1 MPSMRTWA
9 LLFAGALLATVLLGS
24 VGKVLES
31 GRAVDQRAA
40 LQLPAMIVFFA
51 LFVIMGFSGL
61 ALMIKLLVAGQRWMG
76 NEAHPFVRFLTAHE
90 TGIILGFF
98 ALCVAGLA
106 IAIPAAI
113 SDGSFGRDAQARLA
127 RWLRRSS
134 TGVLV
139 ANVGMHLD
147 EVRRRSTIKVSEGTR
162 SQLTGSRTVAAE
174 AVFDFA
180 IGDTGTRFPDARYY
194 FMVTRTHDDP
204 RLESMN
210 IGISPEALPRAE
222 FDEFRRRVQ
231 EHFRADGWAS
241 GRFVYRTPEEQRL
254 HGGVT
259 SSGEGNYG
267 LKGETVVSFEPKRVD
282 DAQRG
287 EDPRTAGKWI
297 LAVSLWDG
305 ATSSTYQRLEFST
318 P

>member
-9 LLFAGALLATVLLGS
+9 LLFAGALLATVLLAS
-24 VGKVLES
+24 
-31 GRAVDQRAA
+31 
-40 LQLPAMIVFFA
+40 
-51 LFVIMGFSGL
+51 
-61 ALMIKLLVAGQRWMG
+61 
-76 NEAHPFVRFLTAHE
+76 
-90 TGIILGFF
+90 LG
-98 ALCVAGLA
+98 
-106 IAIPAAI
+106 
-113 SDGSFGRDAQARLA
+113 
-127 RWLRRSS
+127 
-134 TGVLV
+134 T
-139 ANVGMHLD
+139 
-147 EVRRRSTIKVSEGTR
+147 
-162 SQLTGSRTVAAE
+162 
-174 AVFDFA
+174 
-180 IGDTGTRFPDARYY
+180 
-194 FMVTRTHDDP
+194 
-204 RLESMN
+204 
-210 IGISPEALPRAE
+210 LPRAQ

-231 EHFRADGWAS
+231 EQFRSGGWAS